1 MFSLF
6 ILTCQMFSI
15 LFIIFIFHI
24 SNICN
29 GYLNS
34 LQIGYIK
41 NILSNPTTPTDIR
54 RKTQQILFMEY
65 MPWLKKQVRLFKQ
78 SNIKSLQFILEYD
91 LQQYAIIGFL
101 DAIQNFDGNSSL
113 TNFAIKHVE
122 GKMRIGLLELTP
134 LKPLNHYQ
142 KYIKKRRYM
151 IPQMLSYDKYWL
163 FDKCKRAANERN
175 IVVYGSQNGNDTLIV
190 KENEMATHIKMAIME
205 MPDQYKSLFFA
216 RYDFGN
222 LRKIRSVYKICKMFR
237 YSDGTYRKRMN
248 VIHTYLRWRLRKLVF

>member
-1 MFSLF
+1 
-6 ILTCQMFSI
+6 MFSI
-15 LFIIFIFHI
+15 LLIIFIFHF
-24 SNICN
+24 SKLCN

-34 LQIGYIK
+34 IQIGYIK

-78 SNIKSLQFILEYD
+78 SNEKSLKFILEYD

-113 TNFAIKHVE
+113 TNFATKHVE
-122 GKMRIGLLELTP
+122 GKMRLGLLELMP

-142 KYIKKRRYM
+142 KYIKKRKYM
-151 IPQMLSYDKYWL
+151 MPSMLSYDKYWL
-163 FDKCKRAANERN
+163 FDKCKSVIEDEKN
-175 IVVYGSQNGNDTLIV
+175 IVLYGSQNSNDTLVI
-190 KENEMATHIKMAIME
+190 KEREMTTHIKMAIME

-222 LRKIRSVYKICKMFR
+222 LKKIRSVYKICKMFR
-237 YSDGTYRKRMN
+237 YSDETYRKRMN
-248 VIHTYLRWRLRKLVF
+248 VINTYLRWRIRKLVF

>member
-1 MFSLF
+1 
-6 ILTCQMFSI
+6 
-15 LFIIFIFHI
+15 
-24 SNICN
+24 
-29 GYLNS
+29 LNS

-91 LQQYAIIGFL
+91 LQQYAIVGFL

-190 KENEMATHIKMAIME
+190 KENEMTTHIKMAIME
-205 MPDQYKSLFFA
+205 MPDQYHHHIFHNKL
-216 RYDFGN
+216 
-222 LRKIRSVYKICKMFR
+222 I
-237 YSDGTYRKRMN
+237 YRQLIYTN
-248 VIHTYLRWRLRKLVF
+248 P